1 MGVIGDPKLQELLD
15 RLHSRSEEQ
24 TADMVGYFT
33 ARAEAGNLDW
43 KHLDADANRYLADK
57 LVALEP
63 AKAELC
69 YLLCRALQAER
80 VVEVGTSFGVST
92 LYLAAAVRDN
102 GMATGARGTVIAT
115 EYEPEKA
122 RAARANFAAAKLS
135 GYIDLREGDLRQTLK
150 VIDGPV
156 DFVLMDVWTEMVLPA
171 LKLIAPQ
178 LRSGAII
185 VCDNTEQFRSNYADY
200 FAFVADPKNRLRT
213 TTLPYPNGLELTM
226 RV

>member
-1 MGVIGDPKLQELLD
+1 M
-15 RLHSRSEEQ
+15 
-24 TADMVGYFT
+24 
-33 ARAEAGNLDW
+33 
-43 KHLDADANRYLADK
+43 
-57 LVALEP
+57 
-63 AKAELC
+63 
-69 YLLCRALQAER
+69 
-80 VVEVGTSFGVST
+80 
-92 LYLAAAVRDN
+92 
-102 GMATGARGTVIAT
+102 IAT

-213 TTLPYPNGLELTM
+213 TTLPYPNGLELTV